1 MVAVRD
7 HDSPSLSV
15 SHPRVNG
22 CQCPALLLLTAS
34 EPPATPSPSLLPFGQ
49 GDTAEL
55 VQNALDRFADV
66 NWWVTVFAP
75 VAIKVVVIV
84 VAAVVFRFLL
94 VRGRETCRP
103 TCRQATYGGEG
114 DRFVRGASSD
124 QG

>member
-1 MVAVRD
+1 MDVPV
-7 HDSPSLSV
+7 P
-15 SHPRVNG
+15 P
-22 CQCPALLLLTAS
+22 PLLLLTAS
-34 EPPATPSPSLLPFGQ
+34 EPPATPSPSPLPFGQ

-94 VRGRETCRP
+94 VRGSRDLSP
-103 TCRQATYGGEG
+103 
-114 DRFVRGASSD
+114 DV
-124 QG
+124 